1 MGDSSDNIPGVPGV
15 GPKTALKLICEYG
28 TVEKVLEN
36 IAQISGKSLKEKL
49 ENNKDLRCF
58 QKSWQPFLQKFQ
70 SILILII

>member
-36 IAQISGKSLKEKL
+36 IAQISGKSLKR
-49 ENNKDLRCF
+49 N
-58 QKSWQPFLQKFQ
+58 
-70 SILILII
+70 